1 MMVLHPNKLIIS
13 LKYWKL
19 KMHLILLC
27 GVSVVD
33 SHDLMAD
40 EELWL
45 TEVAQYHERILY
57 NASPGKDQNSKY
69 VFY

>member
-40 EELWL
+40 EEL
-45 TEVAQYHERILY
+45 
-57 NASPGKDQNSKY
+57 
-69 VFY
+69 